1 MIKKFLTF
9 VALCMAIIS
18 NTNAQTIFSSSD
30 SDYPYRIPAIA
41 TLKNGKVLAISDYRP
56 CYKDVGN
63 GEVDMY
69 AKIANLNADGS
80 FPSNATATRIADG
93 NSNNGYGDAALV
105 VDRESGNVLVIC
117 VAGKQVFSNGSSSKH
132 NKMARIVAEADQ
144 ITGAITW
151 QSPQDVT
158 TAFFDNLLP
167 KAYTMFMASGRMIQS
182 QLVKIGNYYRIYGA
196 LLVKES
202 GGNNNYV
209 VYSDDF
215 GASWTILGDAKAI
228 SSGDEAKVEELP
240 NGDIVVSSRTS
251 AGRIFNVYSMETGTW
266 GSQETYTFGG
276 ANCNGELL
284 FYKGLVSKADGKT
297 YNVMLQSLPAGT
309 SGNEKRSEV
318 TVFYKAF
325 ATDKK
330 SWEVSDFTSKN
341 SWAMGIKVDSETSAY
356 STMTILPNGN
366 IGFLYEDGEVKFKH
380 GTLNLSTSYG
390 YDITFRN
397 ITVEEITGEAFTL
410 PTPVVKTVATP
421 TITPDGGNIFDTQE
435 ITLSCTTEEAAIY
448 YTTDGTEPTSSS
460 TLYTGPF
467 TLNESAVVKAIAA
480 KEDYDNSQVVA
491 ANFNVTKAGTT
502 YRFKNVQKNGT
513 CYYFTYDASN
523 GIGLTTNVDDAALY
537 VRGEGTKAGTYTYQT
552 ADGNYLIFS
561 GRDVGGQSCNKGYN
575 DGNGFLTSYES
586 AKCDLTVAQLVAG
599 GEVDSFEGTYYT
611 ITGQRDY
618 KKYSS
623 STAKQEQ
630 AYFVITSDGKFDGA
644 TEPYYNDDYSSA
656 FIIEEVKNE
665 PVVKKVATPVFSLP
679 SGTYDEGTKLS
690 VTCATEGA
698 KIYLALDANW
708 PAEEWVEYSEG
719 MLEICENS
727 TLYAIAKLDGWE
739 DSDIASAEY
748 TAIMPLTTPVINPA
762 SGKVENGTKV
772 TVTCAIEGATI
783 YYTTDGTEPTTE
795 SAVYS
800 APIVVNEEMTIKAF
814 AVKVGY
820 TNSAV
825 ATASYTIKETET
837 PTFSGDDEVVAG
849 TAITITCATEGATI
863 YYTTDGTEPTT
874 ESAVYSAPIV
884 VNEDMTIKAFAVKD
898 GYINSAVATASYT
911 IIVINEYTVK
921 PGTGILDNT
930 TCYLTTFSAS
940 EPTVVPV
947 GVTAFYATIDND
959 NNITLISIG
968 RGKAIPAGEGVI
980 LKASNSKEFKMTT
993 AKKKV
998 PEANLSGN
1006 RLVGTCDIVNFTFEK
1021 DGYAL
1026 TVKGSG
1032 SLKGQYAFSKISAG
1046 RTLSN
1051 YNNRAYLDLST
1062 SSIAFSNNFRLSFGG
1077 ITGIESIAEE
1087 ETEEIIYDLSGRRVT
1102 EMEPGNI
1109 YIVNGKKVLKK

>member
-9 VALCMAIIS
+9 IALCATIVAS
-18 NTNAQTIFSSSD
+18 VNAQVVFSSTGA
-30 SDYPYRIPAIA
+30 DYPYRIPAIA

-69 AKIANLNADGS
+69 AKIANLNTDGT
-80 FPSNATATRIADG
+80 FPNNATTTCIADG
-93 NSNNGYGDAALV
+93 TSSNGYGDAALV

-132 NKMARIVAEADQ
+132 NKMARIVATANEE
-144 ITGAITW
+144 TGAITW

-182 QLVKIGNYYRIYGA
+182 QQVKIGNYYRIYGA
-196 LLVKES
+196 LLVNES

-215 GASWTILGDAKAI
+215 GANWTVLGGTKAI

-251 AGRIFNVYSMETGTW
+251 GARIFNVYSMSNNSWGT
-266 GSQETYTFGG
+266 QQTYTFGG

-309 SGNEKRSEV
+309 SGNESRSNV

-325 ATDKK
+325 DTNKTNWSTD
-330 SWEVSDFTSKN
+330 DFTSGWQK
-341 SWAMGIKVDSETSAY
+341 GLVVDSETSAY

-410 PTPVVKTVATP
+410 PTPVVKTVGNP
-421 TITPDGGNIFDTQE
+421 VITPDGGNVFDTQN
-435 ITLSCTTEEAAIY
+435 ITLSCATEGAAIY

-467 TLNESAVVKAIAA
+467 TLNESATVKAIAV

-513 CYYFTYDASN
+513 CYYFTYDATN
-523 GIGLTTNVDDAALY
+523 GIGLTTNVEEAAMY
-537 VRGEGTKAGTYTYQT
+537 IRGEGATPGTYTYQT
-552 ADGNYLIFS
+552 IDGNYLIFS
-561 GRDVGGQSCNKGYN
+561 GRNVGGQSCNKGYN
-575 DGNGFLTSYES
+575 DGKGFLTSYES
-586 AKCDLTVAQLVAG
+586 AKCDLTVAKLVAG
-599 GEVDSFEGTYYT
+599 GEVESFTGEYYT

-618 KKYSS
+618 KKNSY
-623 STAKQEQ
+623 STATQQQ
-630 AYFVITSDGKFDGA
+630 AYFVITPEGKFDGA
-644 TEPYYNDDYSSA
+644 TAPYYNSNYSSA
-656 FIIEEVKNE
+656 FIIEEMKNE

-708 PAEEWVEYSEG
+708 PAEEWVEYSDG
-719 MLEICENS
+719 MLEIFEDI
-727 TLYAIAKLDGWE
+727 TTIYAIAKLDGWE
-739 DSDIASAEY
+739 DSNIASAEY
-748 TAIMPLTTPVINPA
+748 TAIMPLTTPVINPT
-762 SGKVENGTKV
+762 SGKVEKGTEVTITCATEGATIYYTTNGEEPTTTSAVYSAPIVVSEEMTIKAFAVKNGYINSAVATASYTIKETKTPTFSIEDDEIV
-772 TVTCAIEGATI
+772 AGTTVTIACTTEGATI
-783 YYTTDGTEPTTE
+783 YYTTDGTEPTTA

-814 AVKVGY
+814 AVK
-820 TNSAV
+820 
-825 ATASYTIKETET
+825 
-837 PTFSGDDEVVAG
+837 
-849 TAITITCATEGATI
+849 
-863 YYTTDGTEPTT
+863 
-874 ESAVYSAPIV
+874 
-884 VNEDMTIKAFAVKD
+884 D
-898 GYINSAVATASYT
+898 GYINSAVATVSYT

-968 RGKAIPAGEGVI
+968 RGEAIPAGEGVI

-1006 RLVGTCDIVNFTFEK
+1006 RLVGTCDVVNFTFEK

-1032 SLKGQYAFSKISAG
+1032 SLKGQYAFSKVSAG

-1062 SSIAFSNNFRLSFGG
+1062 SKAFSNSFRLSFGDT
-1077 ITGIESIAEE
+1077 TGLEPVTEEE
-1087 ETEEIIYDLSGRRVT
+1087 ETEEVIYDLSGRRVT
-1102 EMEPGNI
+1102 EMVPGNI
-1109 YIVNGKKVLKK
+1109 YIINGKKVLKK